1 MLGLIMRPRLIRW
14 NLYLGIGIMA
24 VSIGLLNADISFM
37 RTWFYLFAWWPFI
50 LIMDSVN
57 YRLTGA
63 SLLLEPHSEFLFMAF
78 VSVSVWLIFELF
90 NLRLNNWSYHDLPDS
105 LIERW
110 LGYFLA
116 FSSVIPALSV
126 LARFFESL
134 LQKHR
139 PSSFRMHSRVGLRR
153 ALVGAG
159 LVCLA
164 AAVIWPRLFFPGV
177 WLGFVALLDPVN
189 YALGN
194 PSILRDL
201 EVRNGT
207 RLWSWL
213 AAGLTAGFF
222 WELFN
227 FWAGSHWEYSLPYF
241 EFGRVFQ
248 MPVLGYL
255 GFPPFALE
263 VMAMYGILA
272 YARRRWGR
280 RIQCRLALGLL
291 LLAWDAGVF
300 VLLDKLTRVR

>member
-1 MLGLIMRPRLIRW
+1 MRTRLIRW
-14 NLYLGIGIMA
+14 NLYLGIGILSA
-24 VSIGLLNADISFM
+24 SIWLLNADISFM

-50 LIMDSVN
+50 LIIDSVN
-57 YRLTGA
+57 YRRTGA
-63 SLLLEPHSEFLFMAF
+63 SLFLEPHNEFLFMAF

-126 LARFFESL
+126 LSRLFGSMLE
-134 LQKHR
+134 KRR
-139 PSSFRMHSRVGLRR
+139 PVVFRIHSGIGLRL
-153 ALVGAG
+153 AVAGAG

-164 AAVIWPRLFFPGV
+164 AAGIWPQLFFPGL

-189 YALGN
+189 YTLGN

-201 EVRNGT
+201 EAQNGI

-255 GFPPFALE
+255 GFLPFALE
-263 VMAMYGILA
+263 VMAMYGILT

-280 RIQCRLALGLL
+280 RIQYRLPLGLL
-291 LLAWDAGVF
+291 LLALDAVVF
-300 VLLDKLTRVR
+300 MLLDKHTWVR

>member
-1 MLGLIMRPRLIRW
+1 MRQRLIRW
-14 NLYLGIGIMA
+14 NLYLGIGILA
-24 VSIGLLNADISFM
+24 VSIGMLNADVHFM

-50 LIMDSVN
+50 LIVDSVN
-57 YRLTGA
+57 YRQTGA
-63 SLLLEPHSEFLFMAF
+63 SLLLEPRNEFLFMAL
-78 VSVSVWLIFELF
+78 VSVSAWLIFELF

-105 LIERW
+105 RIERW

-126 LARFFESL
+126 LSRFFVSL
-134 LQKHR
+134 LRMRR
-139 PSSFRMHSRVGLRR
+139 PPVFRMHSGVGLLR
-153 ALVGAG
+153 ASILVGW
-159 LVCLA
+159 VCLA
-164 AAVIWPRLFFPGV
+164 AAVIWPHIFFPAV
-177 WLGFVALLDPVN
+177 WVGFSALLDPVN

-201 EVRNGT
+201 ETKNGV

-213 AAGLTAGFF
+213 AAGLAAGVF

-263 VMAMYGILA
+263 VMALYGLLA
-272 YARRRWGR
+272 YAWRRWGG
-280 RIQCRLALGLL
+280 RIRFGLPVCL
-291 LLAWDAGVF
+291 ILLAFDAGVF
-300 VLLDKLTRVR
+300 TLLDKHTWVR